1 MLMLA
6 DGQSKLPVYSQNLS
20 GNIQDK
26 SSFAEVVRTR
36 IPILKE
42 QYRELKYLVGDSAL
56 CTAASFKATEN
67 KDYFL
72 VTRVPDTQGQV
83 KRCMAEIRK
92 EELIPIFPDDLKSPL
107 GKWVDE
113 FELEPLINS
122 AIGKV
127 GSHVVVDSG
136 ALIKLLVMQ
145 QLNVPYQSLSG
156 TEEYDE
162 NRLVGAFLN

>member
-1 MLMLA
+1 M
-6 DGQSKLPVYSQNLS
+6 
-20 GNIQDK
+20 
-26 SSFAEVVRTR
+26 
-36 IPILKE
+36 
-42 QYRELKYLVGDSAL
+42 
-56 CTAASFKATEN
+56 TEWIRN
-67 KDYFL
+67 NS
-72 VTRVPDTQGQV
+72 
-83 KRCMAEIRK
+83 RK
-92 EELIPIFPDDLKSPL
+92 ELTRNEIFGNTSGEIKNYEIDNL
-107 GKWVDE
+107 GLVAAAFDE